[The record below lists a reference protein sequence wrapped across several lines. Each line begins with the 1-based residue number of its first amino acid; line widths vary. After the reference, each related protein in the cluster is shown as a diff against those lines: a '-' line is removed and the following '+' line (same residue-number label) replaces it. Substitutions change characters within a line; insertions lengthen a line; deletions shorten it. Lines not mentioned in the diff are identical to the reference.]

1 MGGIKLR
8 HTAAAVVLALLGAA
22 AAFGVTVSSESAA
35 AAGNAGVVAPDG
47 EKVIAGTVDTRMVIK
62 RFTAVGR
69 RIVGRGVAISTLRNA
84 DGVVTSTTQKSF
96 GITLR
101 TSRGRLLQQTG
112 ETCQILFLEL
122 EELDLTL
129 LGLRAFLR
137 GAVPG
142 EPIRLKLSAVRE
154 NGVLGRL
161 FCDLAQTT
169 LATAAKARAGASA
182 LNKRLSGAKVMRAKA
197 TLYAPN
203 QVSSGV
209 SSSAMADVPPG
220 LCEVLHLVLG
230 PLHLDIL
237 GLVADLN
244 KIVLDLWAI
253 PGTTLGDLFCSITG
267 GPPTTTAATTGP

>member
-1 MGGIKLR
+1 MGGIKFR

-22 AAFGVTVSSESAA
+22 AAFGATVSSESAA
-35 AAGNAGVVAPDG
+35 AAGNAGAVAPAG
-47 EKVIAGTVDTRMVIK
+47 GKAIAGSVDTRMVIK
-62 RFTAVGR
+62 RFSAVGR

-84 DGVVTSTTQKSF
+84 NGVVTSTTQKSF

-101 TSRGRLLQQTG
+101 TSRGRLLQQTQ

-129 LGLRAFLR
+129 LGLRVFLR

-142 EPIRLKLSAVRE
+142 EPVRLKLSAIRE

-161 FCDLAQTT
+161 FCDLAQSTLTT
-169 LATAAKARAGASA
+169 VAKAKAGASA
-182 LNKRLSGAKVMRAKA
+182 LNKRMSGARIMRAKA

-203 QVSSGV
+203 TQGSSGMD
-209 SSSAMADVPPG
+209 SGMAEPPPG
-220 LCEVLHLVLG
+220 LCEVLHLILG
-230 PLHLDIL
+230 PLHLDLL

-244 KIVLDLWAI
+244 KIALDLWAV
-253 PGTTLGDLFCSITG
+253 PGTTLGDLFCSLVG